1 MRPDYGNVGRTDDQI
16 MCGKIMLTT
25 STSADSAAR
34 RGSRARLRICG
45 AGVILAATLTAAQ
58 AAPDTSVYTIG
69 NYPVDAHAGDAVAA
83 KKSAITNGQ
92 RLALRSLLKRLVPV
106 TAYPRLRK
114 LQITK
119 PDALLDGIAVRSER
133 NSPTEYIANLDF
145 SFRPDA
151 VRALLDLEH
160 LPYVDTQAP
169 PLIVVP
175 IWQSETFPLPGLQQ
189 DAWSA
194 AWTSV
199 DIAHSLT
206 PIKLETLKPGVHAD
220 TLAALAKGDTT
231 MLRTFGGEY
240 GSPERLVVAILMP
253 VAKDRKLKVT
263 LVGRDAVGSIAWIKG
278 YRFDAEDPA
287 YAVELAAVVSLGVL
301 EGRWKASGAR
311 VQGPTR
317 SPGGDEPPLT
327 ISAATTGGGGG
338 GDDLRLSVEYRNI
351 GEWANISHKLSQI
364 PGVENID
371 VAGMSGRSARITLRF
386 AEGLD
391 RLAAVAGQH
400 GLMMRQNSGGW
411 VLTGPQ

>member
-1 MRPDYGNVGRTDDQI
+1 
-16 MCGKIMLTT
+16 MCGKSMLTT
-25 STSADSAAR
+25 STSTIRHRTAQRHLS
-34 RGSRARLRICG
+34 ARLRIGG
-45 AGVILAATLTAAQ
+45 AGLVLAATLATAQ
-58 AAPDTSVYTIG
+58 AAPDASVYTIG
-69 NYPVDAHAGDAVAA
+69 NYPVDAHAADAVAA
-83 KKSAITNGQ
+83 KKTAIADGQ
-92 RLALRSLLKRLVPV
+92 RAALRSLLKRLVPV

-119 PDALLDGIAVRSER
+119 PDALIDGIAVRSER

-151 VRALLDLEH
+151 IRALLDLEH

-169 PLIVVP
+169 QLTIVPV
-175 IWQSETFPLPGLQQ
+175 WQSDTFPVPGLQP

-206 PIKLETLKPGVHAD
+206 PIKIEALKPGVHVN

-253 VAKDRKLKVT
+253 LAKERKLQVT

-311 VQGPTR
+311 VQGSTR
-317 SPGGDEPPLT
+317 APGADGPPLT
-327 ISAATTGGGGG
+327 ISAATTGGSGGE
-338 GDDLRLSVEYRNI
+338 DLRLSVEYRSI
-351 GEWANISHKLSQI
+351 GEWATISQKLSQI

-371 VAGMSGRSARITLRF
+371 VAGMSGRSARITLRY

-400 GLMMRQNSGGW
+400 GLSMRQNSGGW